1 VADALV
7 IRLPANAN
15 NPVEWV
21 RVSAAE
27 NRVGEIMQGQLDL
40 AAQIADSCRVI
51 LLAPSSQVLRVKT
64 QIPLTG
70 SARIRQSLPFALEEQ
85 LAGDIEAQ
93 HFACGTKDS
102 EGNVPVAVVESARLS
117 GWLDQ
122 LREHQLVPLAVYAE
136 SDALPNTPAT
146 MTVLIDQAQAI
157 IQSASGELTIVDESS
172 VQPALELLLDQ
183 QLEQLENDISVAP
196 INLLIYCDSATH
208 QRYQEL
214 WDRLRMRVQDID
226 ILQTDSGALPLLAS
240 RIASK
245 GGVNLLQG
253 NFATKTEFPLRW
265 QQWRV
270 AAMLLGA
277 LLLLS
282 FAVKGAEF
290 FQLRRANQALDSA
303 ASQILETTFPAAAD
317 APDPWIELRTRLGS
331 SEPAASENSTM
342 FADVLQVLSK
352 AFAQTAGIQMESM
365 SFRSGELSLQLT
377 SPDVASL
384 DQLRQLI
391 SESRRF
397 SAQIQS
403 ANPTDNVVKGS
414 MLIVQAGATP

>member
-21 RVSAAE
+21 RVSVADGRA
-27 NRVGEIMQGQLDL
+27 GEVVQGQLNL
-40 AAQIADSCRVI
+40 AAEIADSCRVI
-51 LLAPSSQVLRVKT
+51 LLVPSNQVLRVKT

-70 SARIRQSLPFALEEQ
+70 ATRIRQSLPFALEEQ

-93 HFACGTKDS
+93 HFACSAKDS
-102 EGNVPVAVVESARLS
+102 EGYVSVAVVESARLS

-122 LREHQLVPLAVYAE
+122 LRECQLVPLAVYAE
-136 SDALPNTPAT
+136 SDALPTTPAT
-146 MTVLIDQAQAI
+146 MTVLIDHDQAI
-157 IQSASGELTIVDESS
+157 IRSASGELTIVDESS
-172 VQPALELLLDQ
+172 LQPVLELLLDQ
-183 QLEQLENDISVAP
+183 QLEQLESDISVAP
-196 INLLIYCDSATH
+196 INLLVYCDRPTH

-226 ILQTDSGALPLLAS
+226 ILETDAGALPLLAT

-253 NFATKTEFPLRW
+253 SFAPKTEFPLRW

-270 AAMLLGA
+270 AAMLLAGV
-277 LLLLS
+277 LLLS
-282 FAVKGAEF
+282 FIVKGAEF
-290 FQLRRANQALDSA
+290 FQLSRANSALNSA
-303 ASQILETTFPAAAD
+303 ASQMLEKTFPAAAG

-331 SEPAASENSTM
+331 TEPSAGASNTM

-352 AFAQTAGIQMESM
+352 AFTQTSGIQMESM

-377 SPDVASL
+377 APDVASL

-391 SESRRF
+391 SDSRRF
-397 SAQIQS
+397 SAEIQS
-403 ANPTDNVVKGS
+403 ANPADNVVKGS
-414 MLIVQAGATP
+414 MLIVQAGAAP

>member
-7 IRLPANAN
+7 IRLPAHTS
-15 NPVEWV
+15 NPAEWV
-21 RVSAAE
+21 RVSVSDGRA
-27 NRVGEIMQGQLDL
+27 GEVVQGQLDM
-40 AAQIADSCRVI
+40 AAEIADSCRVI
-51 LLAPSSQVLRVKT
+51 LLVPSNQVLRVKT

-70 SARIRQSLPFALEEQ
+70 ATRIRQSLPFALEEQ

-93 HFACGTKDS
+93 HFACSGKDS
-102 EGNVPVAVVESARLS
+102 EGYVSVAVVESARLS

-122 LREHQLVPLAVYAE
+122 LREHQLVPLAVYAD
-136 SDALPNTPAT
+136 SDALPTAPAT
-146 MTVLIDQAQAI
+146 MTVLLDHDQAI
-157 IQSASGELTIVDESS
+157 IRSASGELTIVDESS

-196 INLLIYCDSATH
+196 INLLVYCDSQTH

-226 ILQTDSGALPLLAS
+226 ILQTDSGALPLLAT

-253 NFATKTEFPLRW
+253 SFAPKTEFPLRW

-270 AAMLLGA
+270 AAMLLAGV
-277 LLLLS
+277 LLLS
-282 FAVKGAEF
+282 FIVKGAEF
-290 FQLRRANQALDSA
+290 FQLSRANTALNSA
-303 ASQILETTFPAAAD
+303 ASQILEKTFPAAIG
-317 APDPWIELRTRLGS
+317 APDPWTELRTRLGS
-331 SEPAASENSTM
+331 SEPSSAASNTM
-342 FADVLQVLSK
+342 FVDVLQVLSK
-352 AFAQTAGIQMESM
+352 AFTQTSGIQMESM

-377 SPDVASL
+377 APDVASL

-391 SESRRF
+391 SDSRRF
-397 SAQIQS
+397 SAEIQS
-403 ANPTDNVVKGS
+403 ANPADNVVKGS
-414 MLIVQAGATP
+414 MLIVQAGAAP